1 MKISSKEELQ
11 QIAFNHSSEIDFQV
25 FMSLHKRS
33 TTEPY
38 CFLVIDTAPSSDNSS
53 HFRKNLLETLQKLI
67 MTIDDIIKDENL

>member
-11 QIAFNHSSEIDFQV
+11 QIAFNHSSEIDFQD

>member
-11 QIAFNHSSEIDFQV
+11 QIAFNHSSEIDFQD

-53 HFRKNLLETLQKLI
+53 HIIKNLLETLQKLI